1 MDASVRKDLP
11 CVREDILRDPIGI
24 RKHDTCAGEAQ
35 VSDDGGVR
43 GRDLGGVAR
52 QKSNYT

>member
-1 MDASVRKDLP
+1 M
-11 CVREDILRDPIGI
+11 REDILRDPIGI
-24 RKHDTCAGEAQ
+24 GKHDTCTCEAQ

>member
-1 MDASVRKDLP
+1 M
-11 CVREDILRDPIGI
+11 REDILRDPIGI
-24 RKHDTCAGEAQ
+24 GKHDTCTCEAQ
-35 VSDDGGVR
+35 VSDDDGVR